1 MSRFVVKAQ
10 DALLAMEVVHMN
22 VMKIATQAEQESSFS
37 KGKLP
42 GRLIATTQTATDRF
56 RPLVVLRAF
65 SPTRSA
71 W

>member
-10 DALLAMEVVHMN
+10 DALLAMEVVHTN

-42 GRLIATTQTATDRF
+42 AD
-56 RPLVVLRAF
+56 
-65 SPTRSA
+65 
-71 W
+71 